1 MTLNRLMTSLL
12 IGLAAVFLVT
22 TCAEAQPAGGSSDEF
37 APRDMG
43 EGPFET
49 LIIRGAYMID
59 GLGGPTQGPMVI
71 IVEGNRIASI
81 LPASRAPADRD
92 PEGAHVIDATG
103 KYIMPGFINGHGHL
117 HSVASGKAGRGPTVP
132 AQYIAKLWL
141 AHGITSVRELGSG
154 MTADWLLDIGQRSA
168 DNEILAP
175 RIFSYPFFG
184 ALDLGRAVN
193 TPDDARDYVRKVAG
207 LGVHG
212 IKFLS
217 GQPDILEAAI
227 DEANKSGL
235 KTTMHHA
242 QITVVDSNV
251 LDTSALGLGGM
262 QHWYGLPEALFTDR
276 VTQNYKPTYIYQDEQ
291 DRFSQAGELWAQAA
305 KPGSERW
312 EYVMETL
319 LERNFDITPTFT
331 IYIANR
337 DWMAARRADW
347 HDTYTLP
354 GLWDWFRPSNVA
366 HGSYWFDWT
375 QDIELAWAENF
386 RLWMRFIN
394 EYKNRGGLVGVGEDA
409 GYIYSTYGFGY
420 IKELELLREAG
431 FHPLEVIRSATSVNA
446 KILGVED
453 ELGSIR
459 VGKLADLIIV
469 PENPLHNFKT
479 LYATGHPVL
488 NRETG
493 NVERVGGVETVI
505 KDGIVYDAVALREE
519 IREEV
524 AAAKSARGLPA
535 LGSLPIE
542 TPQ

>member
-1 MTLNRLMTSLL
+1 MTRNRLITSLL

-22 TCAEAQPAGGSSDEF
+22 ACAEAQPAGGSSDEF

-117 HSVASGKAGRGPTVP
+117 HSVASGEAGRGPTVP

-242 QITVVDSNV
+242 QITVC
-251 LDTSALGLGGM
+251 LLYTS
-262 QHWYGLPEALFTDR
+262 PSPRDR
-276 VTQNYKPTYIYQDEQ
+276 
-291 DRFSQAGELWAQAA
+291 G
-305 KPGSERW
+305 
-312 EYVMETL
+312 
-319 LERNFDITPTFT
+319 
-331 IYIANR
+331 
-337 DWMAARRADW
+337 
-347 HDTYTLP
+347 
-354 GLWDWFRPSNVA
+354 
-366 HGSYWFDWT
+366 
-375 QDIELAWAENF
+375 
-386 RLWMRFIN
+386 
-394 EYKNRGGLVGVGEDA
+394 
-409 GYIYSTYGFGY
+409 
-420 IKELELLREAG
+420 
-431 FHPLEVIRSATSVNA
+431 
-446 KILGVED
+446 
-453 ELGSIR
+453 
-459 VGKLADLIIV
+459 
-469 PENPLHNFKT
+469 
-479 LYATGHPVL
+479 
-488 NRETG
+488 
-493 NVERVGGVETVI
+493 
-505 KDGIVYDAVALREE
+505 
-519 IREEV
+519 
-524 AAAKSARGLPA
+524 
-535 LGSLPIE
+535 
-542 TPQ
+542 